1 MIGDLKPELDEQL
14 AALAA
19 AGRTSAQIGREL
31 GLTRN
36 AVIGRCRRRGFRLL
50 NPSCCPVVKVA
61 QQSSPASASPSR
73 TGKGRAPRQFSRE
86 APKVAPL
93 SKKLLA
99 AFAPPPVAIE
109 PREWPAVDILGLTT
123 MTCRWPI
130 GDNPSSPDF
139 KYCGAMKEIGP
150 YCARHGAMAYT
161 PRGLDKVR
169 RDAVKGSR
177 FA

>member
-1 MIGDLKPELDEQL
+1 MLFDHDRIMP
-14 AALAA
+14 
-19 AGRTSAQIGREL
+19 
-31 GLTRN
+31 
-36 AVIGRCRRRGFRLL
+36 RRRLAGYGDFRPPHS
-50 NPSCCPVVKVA
+50 NWTTT